1 MNRTPDFLN
10 ALDELDQT
18 TDQTGAMLSLLMH
31 HLAEAVQ
38 NNGECLSDEALLN
51 YVWALKAQNERMER
65 AIQVISNETAPTAA

>member
-1 MNRTPDFLN
+1 MHRTPDFLT

-38 NNGECLSDEALLN
+38 SDGECLSEETLLN
-51 YVWALKAQNERMER
+51 YVWALNAQNERMAR
-65 AIQVISNETAPTAA
+65 AIQVISNETAPAAA